1 MSVPPDPTQARSH
14 GPSPP
19 RFVVVGHPNKGKSS
33 MVATLAQD
41 DAVRIAP
48 EPGTTTRA
56 DTFELRIDGDL
67 LYSLIDTPGF
77 QRARAVLAWLREHE
91 TDAAEHPAVVRRFV
105 EIPEHAERYPD
116 EVALLRPLVESAE
129 TTGILYVVDG
139 STPYG
144 PEYEPEMEILRWTG
158 RPRMA
163 LVNPIGSAKH
173 VDQWRTALG
182 QFFGTVRVFDAVD
195 APWVQRIELLE
206 AFGQLDV
213 AWQPAVKAG
222 AQALRT
228 DRRLRESEA
237 STLIA
242 ASLVH
247 ALRLTEDRKLRPG
260 EQAAAVRGPLE
271 SAYQQRLEAL
281 EHDTRDRVEEAYG
294 FLRLQRHDEPNEAM
308 HELLGNLFAESTW
321 NRLGL
326 SRTQLLAA
334 GALSAAGGGAV
345 LDLAAHGLSFGVFTA
360 GGAVLGAAG
369 AWWGGGKLPETKLL
383 GLPLGGNLA
392 RVGPMRNPNFA
403 FVWIGRARLHHRLVA
418 QRTHAR
424 QDALTVDA
432 EIPIPWSS
440 ESRKRTARLVSA
452 VMKKPESEEV
462 ALTTT
467 KDLTA
472 TIADLLREDA
482 QADGTT

>member
-1 MSVPPDPTQARSH
+1 MND
-14 GPSPP
+14 SPP

-33 MVATLAQD
+33 IVATLAQD

-48 EPGTTTRA
+48 EPGTTTTA
-56 DTFELRIDGDL
+56 DAFELRIDGKL

-77 QRARAVLAWLREHE
+77 QRARLVLAWLREHE

-105 EIPEHAERYPD
+105 NTPEHAQRFPD

-144 PEYEPEMEILRWTG
+144 PEYEPEMDILRWTG

-163 LVNPIGSAKH
+163 LVNPIGSTDH

-182 QFFGTVRVFDAVD
+182 QFFGMVRVFNAVD
-195 APWVQRIELLE
+195 APWVKRIELLE
-206 AFGQLDV
+206 AFGQLDESWKPTV
-213 AWQPAVKAG
+213 RAG
-222 AQALRT
+222 TEALRA
-228 DRRLRESEA
+228 DRRLREGEA
-237 STLIA
+237 ARLIA
-242 ASLVH
+242 SSLVK
-247 ALRLTEDRKLRPG
+247 ALRLREDRRLAND
-260 EQAAAVRGPLE
+260 QDAADVRGDLE
-271 SAYQQRLEAL
+271 GRYRRALERL
-281 EHDTRDRVEEAYG
+281 EHDARDRVEEAYG
-294 FLRLQRHDEPNEAM
+294 FLRLERKDESTDTI
-308 HELLGNLFAESTW
+308 HELLGDLFGEATW

-345 LDLAAHGLSFGVFTA
+345 LDLAAQGLSFGVFTA

-369 AWWGGGKLPETKLL
+369 AWWGSGKLPETKVL

-403 FVWIGRARLHHRLVA
+403 FVWLGRARLHHRHIA

-424 QDALTVDA
+424 RDTLKLKNQADID
-432 EIPIPWSS
+432 WSS
-440 ESRKRTARLVSA
+440 EIRKKIVSA
-452 VMKKPESEEV
+452 VGPIMKKPDSEE
-462 ALTTT
+462 AAATAMRA
-467 KDLTA
+467 LTA
-472 TIADLLREDA
+472 TIATVLQEDSEA
-482 QADGTT
+482 LET